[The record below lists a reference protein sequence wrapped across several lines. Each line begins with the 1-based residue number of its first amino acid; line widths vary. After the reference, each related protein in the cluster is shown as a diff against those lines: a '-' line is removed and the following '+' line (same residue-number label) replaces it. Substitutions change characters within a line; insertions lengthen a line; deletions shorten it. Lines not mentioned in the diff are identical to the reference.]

1 MIKVVVTGCTGRMG
15 QFISKLIIENENTEL
30 VAAVEMEN
38 HPAIG
43 EDIGAIV
50 GVGEIGVQISSD
62 FISAIE
68 KADVYIDFTAPEA
81 SLKFL
86 TLASS
91 KGKAA
96 VIGTTGFTSSD
107 LEFIKGESKKVPVV
121 LAPNMS
127 LGVNL
132 LFFLTKKIAEVLK
145 DKQYDIEMVER
156 HHRHK
161 LDAPSGTAVK
171 LGEIVA
177 ETIGKELEEIIKW
190 GRFGRTNNER
200 SDSEVGI
207 MSLRG
212 GEIVGEHTVYF
223 SGSAEELVVTH
234 RAYSREA
241 FAQGA
246 VNAAIWLNKKDKGL
260 YDMQD
265 VLGLKEGVS

>member
-1 MIKVVVTGCTGRMG
+1 MVNILVTGCTGRMG
-15 QFISKLIIENENTEL
+15 QIISKLVLENENAKL
-30 VAAVEMEN
+30 SGVVEIDN

-43 EDIGAIV
+43 RDIGLII
-50 GVGEIGVQISSD
+50 GVGETGVKITSD
-62 FISAIE
+62 FISSIE
-68 KADVYIDFTAPEA
+68 NADVYIDFTSPAA

-96 VIGTTGFTSSD
+96 VIGTTGFTAQD
-107 LEFIKGESKKVPVV
+107 IDFIKSEAEKIPVI
-121 LAPNMS
+121 LAPNMG

-132 LFFLTKKIAEVLK
+132 LFYLTKKITEVLK

-161 LDAPSGTAVK
+161 LDAPSGTAVR

-177 ETIGKELEEIIKW
+177 ETVNKELDDIIKW
-190 GRFGRTNNER
+190 GRYGRTENER
-200 SDSEVGI
+200 SDDEVGI
-207 MSLRG
+207 LSLRG
-212 GEIVGEHTVYF
+212 GEVVGEHTLYF
-223 SGSAEELVVTH
+223 SGKAEELIMTH

-246 VNAAIWLNKKDKGL
+246 VNAAIWLSQNKSGL

-265 VLGLKEGVS
+265 VLGLKEEA

>member
-1 MIKVVVTGCTGRMG
+1 MIKIVVTGCTGRMG
-15 QFISKLIIENENTEL
+15 QFISKLIIENENTKL

-43 EDIGAIV
+43 QDIGVMTGIGEV
-50 GVGEIGVQISSD
+50 GVKISSD

-68 KADVYIDFTAPEA
+68 NADVYIDFTAPEA

-96 VIGTTGFTSSD
+96 VIGTTGFTASD
-107 LEFIKGESKKVPVV
+107 MEFIKKEAEKIPVV

-132 LFFLTKKIAEVLK
+132 LFYLTKKITEVLK

-177 ETIGKELEEIIKW
+177 ETVGKELDEIIKW
-190 GRFGRTNNER
+190 GRHGRSDNER
-200 SDSEVGI
+200 SASEVGI

-223 SGSAEELVVTH
+223 SGSAEELIVTH

-246 VNAAIWLNKKDKGL
+246 VNGAIWIADKSNGL

-265 VLGLKEGVS
+265 VLGLKEGV